1 MYLWMIRQ
9 RERLAGIVGASA
21 LAAPVAAVAQST
33 IDRPSGVPDQFKT
46 FERTIES
53 AFNIVIVVA
62 GVVFVILF
70 LVGGISYLTAAGNE
84 DATKKARTLMLDAVI
99 GLVIVVTS
107 WAIGTY
113 VLSLLGIRGASSGS
127 LPTTVE

>member
-1 MYLWMIRQ
+1 MYAWMLRQ
-9 RERLAGIVGASA
+9 RERLVGIMGASA
-21 LAAPVAAVAQST
+21 LAAPVAALAQST

-84 DATKKARTLMLDAVI
+84 DSTKKARQLMLDAVI

-107 WAIGTY
+107 WAVGTY
-113 VLSLLGIRGASSGS
+113 VLSLLGIRGATSGA

>member
-1 MYLWMIRQ
+1 MYGWMLRR
-9 RERLAGIVGASA
+9 REQLAGVISASA
-21 LAAPVAAVAQST
+21 WAAPVAALAA
-33 IDRPSGVPDQFKT
+33 IDRPGGVPDQFKT

-70 LVGGISYLTAAGNE
+70 LVGGIQYLTAAGNE
-84 DATKKARTLMLDAVI
+84 DSTKKARQLMLDAVI

-107 WAIGTY
+107 WAVGTY
-113 VLSLLGIRGASSGS
+113 VLSLLGIRGATSGS